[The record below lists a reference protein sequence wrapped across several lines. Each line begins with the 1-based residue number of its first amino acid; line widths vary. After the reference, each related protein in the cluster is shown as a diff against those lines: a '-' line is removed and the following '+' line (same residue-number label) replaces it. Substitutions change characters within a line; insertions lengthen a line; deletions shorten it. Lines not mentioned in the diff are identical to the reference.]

1 LLLNIDNYKTNLFFE
16 KKEGSKVF
24 DPAGGCKEKQIR
36 EEESGIWRAGYHG
49 KNSGNKRRS

>member
-1 LLLNIDNYKTNLFFE
+1 LDFNKDKTNLFFE

-36 EEESGIWRAGYHG
+36 EEESGIWRADYHG